1 MHRTG
6 VQKEK
11 VTFEKKIVWK
21 ENCYKLVVVHSSY
34 QSVFIKCLL
43 SSPIFIMT
51 FIMVFLFFF
60 FSLKLFCMICIF
72 FLVLLPMTKNRIY
85 VQNQVWF
92 EAFFVMIAFA

>member
-21 ENCYKLVVVHSSY
+21 ENCYKLVIVHSSY
-34 QSVFIKCLL
+34 L